1 MYTYT
6 CVYMYIFINIYIY
19 IYIYILSPPAEPKG
33 IATIVSRSTVPA
45 GS

>member
-6 CVYMYIFINIYIY
+6 CVYMYIFINIY